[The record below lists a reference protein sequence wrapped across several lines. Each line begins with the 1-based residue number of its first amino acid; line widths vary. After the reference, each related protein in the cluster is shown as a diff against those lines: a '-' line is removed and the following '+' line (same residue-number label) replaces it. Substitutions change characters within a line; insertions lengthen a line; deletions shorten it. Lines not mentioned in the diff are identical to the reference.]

1 MNRVILIAALLL
13 TLPMYAA
20 AQSAAPSPG
29 LFEVEIVVFQN
40 NLAYLE
46 GEELWT
52 SDTVDTKLPGMAEAI
67 DVPDQPDP
75 RSVLTRAALTLKADT
90 NYRVLAHKRWLLSA
104 EPRSAAQW
112 LYFRS
117 ASTAEAE
124 LEGVLRFYQGRFLH
138 VELDLLLHEFA
149 TGKAASTDTNRP
161 DIQVYRIGQ
170 RRRIRSHDV
179 NYFDHPK
186 FGALVQVAPVE

>member
-1 MNRVILIAALLL
+1 VNRVILIAALLL
-13 TLPMYAA
+13 ALPMHAA

-40 NLAYLE
+40 NLTYLE

-52 SDTVDTKLPGMAEAI
+52 SDTVDTELPGMAEAA
-67 DVPDQPDP
+67 DLPDQPNP
-75 RSVLTRAALTLKADT
+75 TSVLTRAALTLKADA

-104 EPRSAAQW
+104 EPRSAAKR
-112 LYFRS
+112 LYFRGI
-117 ASTAEAE
+117 STAETE
-124 LEGVLRFYQGRFLH
+124 LEGVLKFYQGRFLH
-138 VELDLLLHEFA
+138 VELDLLLRQFA
-149 TGKAASTDTNRP
+149 TGKVASTDPNQP
-161 DIQVYRIGQ
+161 KIQIYRIGE